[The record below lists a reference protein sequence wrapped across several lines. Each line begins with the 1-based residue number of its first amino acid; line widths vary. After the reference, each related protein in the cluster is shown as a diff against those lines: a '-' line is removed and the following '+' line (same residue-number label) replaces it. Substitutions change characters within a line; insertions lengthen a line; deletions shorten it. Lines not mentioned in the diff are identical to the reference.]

1 MLANS
6 RKTAINPGIGLHAET
21 YMLMVE
27 NFN

>member
-6 RKTAINPGIGLHAET
+6 RKTGINPAIAMHAEN